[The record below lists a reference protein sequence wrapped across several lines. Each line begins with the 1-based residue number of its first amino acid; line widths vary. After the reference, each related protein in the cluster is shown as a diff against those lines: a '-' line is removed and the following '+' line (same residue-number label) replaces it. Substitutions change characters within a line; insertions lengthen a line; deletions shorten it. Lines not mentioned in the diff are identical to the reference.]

1 MPEGYLTVN
10 EAAVRLGVTART
22 VRLWLTSGRLA
33 GERVQGRFG
42 PEWRVVAGD
51 IERLLNARPE
61 KAIVSEARSVAPA
74 PELRSSLA
82 LLAQENAA
90 LREALQETFHR
101 LSSLSSQIEAL
112 SVGLETRD
120 SDIQALRADN
130 QAVLRSVAE
139 GFHLRQRESQEV
151 EGALRGLAA
160 QLHDEQ
166 ELLGELRQKLDEA
179 LRPRPTWWQRLWR
192 RRDAV

>member
-22 VRLWLTSGRLA
+22 VRRWLTSGRLA

-42 PEWRVVAGD
+42 PEWRAAAGD
-51 IERLLNARPE
+51 LERLLNARPE
-61 KAIVSEARSVAPA
+61 KAIVSEARSEAPA

-160 QLHDEQ
+160 QLHDGQ
-166 ELLGELRQKLDEA
+166 ELLGEQLQKLSEA
-179 LRPRPTWWQRLWR
+179 FRPRPHWR
-192 RRDAV
+192 PRIWPHLDDD